1 MIDYNNKRF
10 SCAQQR
16 EKENFAKVMGV
27 WRVPPHHPSTESNWI
42 KRLKNSKNKL
52 SKMNNGLRTET
63 DPTKKLLT
71 TDFGKKWSV
80 TFTAGYT
87 DSDNAL
93 VFICHF

>member
-1 MIDYNNKRF
+1 
-10 SCAQQR
+10 
-16 EKENFAKVMGV
+16 
-27 WRVPPHHPSTESNWI
+27 
-42 KRLKNSKNKL
+42 
-52 SKMNNGLRTET
+52 MNNGLRTET